1 MLELNRLSQLRL
13 ATLGVSP
20 VRQGSLQSQH
30 RAELAVR
37 GKFHLAIQRSQ
48 VQQTCQRPEEVAKTQ
63 TRFGEQASR
72 RIGTRRVAQ
81 YMSQPLRD
89 RFIRALPRI

>member
-1 MLELNRLSQLRL
+1 MLLKLNRLSQLRL

-20 VRQGSLQSQH
+20 VRQGSLQCQH

-72 RIGTRRVAQ
+72 RTSTSRRTIYVTTITRQVW
-81 YMSQPLRD
+81 
-89 RFIRALPRI
+89 ALPRI